1 MTAFAIVRIPSFS
14 IAALRRAEPALAE
27 QPLLLVANRGGQTIV
42 VAASEPVV
50 SPGLSLRWAQ
60 LLCPEAII
68 RPHEPMRDQA
78 VLLELRTAL
87 DAVSPKVALLTT
99 QPDAAFA
106 VDLGRLGTK
115 ELRVITL
122 LLAQRI
128 SERIQLVPVIGAG
141 ASKTIAHL
149 AARLAQPKAPLIVP
163 SGGEAAWLAPHPI
176 DVLPIDQALVTR
188 LHQFGLR
195 TVGVVARLPCDAL
208 EAQFGR
214 AGRELFDLTHGRD
227 PLPLGAPPPLQPL
240 VVGRRFAGLVADRLV
255 LEAALSQVA
264 ARLASRLL
272 RRGQAARRLTLTLTP
287 EHGLPL
293 ETERMLAEPTADPAR
308 LQAVL
313 CALLRDLDLQEAC
326 EELSVT
332 LEPTTLSVAQR
343 ELFAPETASAERL
356 QATLR
361 RLALKHGEQLL
372 QATLAEPGARCLE
385 RRVRL
390 EMREEW

>member
-1 MTAFAIVRIPSFS
+1 MTAFAVVRIPSFS

-50 SPGLSLRWAQ
+50 SPGLSLRRAQ

-115 ELRVITL
+115 ELRAITL

-149 AARLAQPKAPLIVP
+149 AAQLAQPNEPLIVP

-176 DVLPIDQALVTR
+176 DVLPIDQVLVTR
-188 LHQFGLR
+188 LHQFGLD
-195 TVGVVARLPCDAL
+195 TIGVVARLPCDAL

-214 AGRELFDLTHGRD
+214 AGRELFDLAHGRG
-227 PLPLGAPPPLQPL
+227 PLPLGAPPSVQPL
-240 VVGRRFAGLVADRLV
+240 VVGRRFARPVADRLV

-287 EHGLPL
+287 EHGSPRDI
-293 ETERMLAEPTADPAR
+293 ERTLAEPTADPGR

-332 LEPTTLSVAQR
+332 IEGALLTVAQR
-343 ELFAPETASAERL
+343 ELFAPETASGERL

-372 QATLAEPGARCLE
+372 QATLVEPGARRLE

-390 EMREEW
+390 ETREEW